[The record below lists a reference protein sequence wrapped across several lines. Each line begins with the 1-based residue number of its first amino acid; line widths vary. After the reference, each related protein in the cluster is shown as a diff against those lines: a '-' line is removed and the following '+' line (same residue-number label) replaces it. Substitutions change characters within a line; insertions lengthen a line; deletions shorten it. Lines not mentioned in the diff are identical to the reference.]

1 MPVVPRSLLGG
12 LWMTDGSMKSSIHI
26 TNDLVTSP
34 LSVTPV
40 LWLSNGV
47 KYVLPIVKLE
57 PSGTAIVDIN

>member
-1 MPVVPRSLLGG
+1 
-12 LWMTDGSMKSSIHI
+12 MTDGSMKSSIHI